1 MCLTQVAY
9 VVIILLLYSAK
20 FTIRPNTMTTR
31 RRGRKLTPGFALYG
45 LSSRRCR
52 ICIFH
57 LFPILSR
64 NFRSYRPAV
73 LPPEVLHK
81 KRLLLRGEKKIKMNK
96 TIHVRTHARGKL
108 TVRFYFNFHNQQVRD
123 GRAYLFARVIRH
135 DHYTLS
141 LALPTIIYIDRFTT
155 GQIQLS

>member
-1 MCLTQVAY
+1 MYL
-9 VVIILLLYSAK
+9 AK
-20 FTIRPNTMTTR
+20 FTIRPNIMTTR
-31 RRGRKLTPGFALYG
+31 LRGSKLIPGFALYG
-45 LSSRRCR
+45 LRSRRCR

-64 NFRSYRPAV
+64 NFRSYRLAV
-73 LPPEVLHK
+73 LSPEVQHK
-81 KRLLLRGEKKIKMNK
+81 RRLLLRGEKKIKINK

-108 TVRFYFNFHNQQVRD
+108 TLRFYFNFHNQQVRD
-123 GRAYLFARVIRH
+123 GWAYLFARVIRH